1 MEKEIDSQGKRRAYA
16 RNQILRLA
24 IALLVL
30 LGIVITFIL
39 YLSWPLLTG
48 TTAVL
53 ATMPIDPFDILR
65 GQYLTIRYEISQI
78 PIIEE
83 ANEGDTAYIQLT
95 EDSSQIWRYKKASL
109 IKPEGVFIKGKII
122 SKQTGTK
129 QTGTMRIEYGIEQY
143 FFEKDAHIE
152 TRNMTVKVKISSSG
166 QARILELLQDGK
178 PLEIGYKNASI
189 TS

>member
-122 SKQTGTK
+122 SKQTGT
-129 QTGTMRIEYGIEQY
+129 MRIEYGIEQY

-178 PLEIGYKNASI
+178 PLEIRYKNASI